1 MLDPIVSM
9 KFAKIWGILWGK
21 GNGKNHKNCKI
32 SLSLQETH
40 VNAQTCMYTFAWD
53 TKSTHYDK
61 QLSLSEL
68 QYQSRHCAELIKET
82 YSG

>member
-32 SLSLQETH
+32 SLLLQETH
-40 VNAQTCMYTFAWD
+40 VSAQTCRYTFVCD
-53 TKSTHYDK
+53 TKSTYYDK

-68 QYQSRHCAELIKET
+68 RSQSRHCAELIKERH
-82 YSG
+82 SG